1 MRDITV
7 QIVHGHPSVDREAE
21 IYAQM
26 LSEAG
31 IETGSITPPQGR
43 APMRTTFHVAVD
55 IGAGQVLGTLYARL
69 GTLRDMFFAP
79 LIEGDQ
85 RLPQP
90 ICEAAAMA
98 VLPTASGR
106 GVSELLYRSV
116 YCFARRE
123 GAASLAV
130 MVDPLTLE
138 LFREDYGVLFRAMG
152 PVSSHLGLDLVAA
165 GEELPVLEEG
175 MRRLRPK
182 FYEFLIE
189 PFSDRERARFGL

>member
-1 MRDITV
+1 MSEITV

-31 IETGSITPPQGR
+31 VDKGSIVPPQGR
-43 APMRTTFHVAVD
+43 APMRTTFHVAIDVA
-55 IGAGQVLGTLYARL
+55 AGKVVGTLYARL
-69 GTLRDMFFAP
+69 GAMHDLTLAP
-79 LIEGDQ
+79 FVEGEH

-90 ICEAAAMA
+90 ICEAAAIA
-98 VLPTASGR
+98 VLPEASGR

-138 LFREDYGVLFRAMG
+138 LFREDYAVMFRALG
-152 PVSSHLGLDLVAA
+152 PVTSHLGLDLVPA
-165 GEELPVLEEG
+165 GEELHTLEDG
-175 MRRLRPK
+175 LRRLRPD
-182 FYEFLIE
+182 FYEFLVR
-189 PFSDRERARFGL
+189 PFSDVERVRYSL